1 MDIAEYGVNL
11 FNHLTLQAHAEVE
24 HAMGRGVLR
33 SNVHHVVFLAE
44 DIVLLFRERAVGGK
58 SIGVCGVGE
67 RLVGHAQG
75 VVLLRLV
82 VLAEGI
88 AHPVFAHIDAA
99 HIGVAGE
106 DDAVEVVDLALVDV
120 CNVPKVAYRGH
131 VGRFAAFAN
140 HLHAGALAGSG

>member
-1 MDIAEYGVNL
+1 MDITEYGVNL
-11 FNHLTLQAHAEVE
+11 FDNLALQAHAEME
-24 HAMGRGVLR
+24 HAVGGGVLR
-33 SNVHHVVFLAE
+33 ADIHHVVFLAE
-44 DIVLLFRERAVGGK
+44 DIALHFRERAVGGE
-58 SIGVCGVGE
+58 GVGVGGVGE
-67 RLVGHAQG
+67 RFVGHAQG

-82 VLAEGI
+82 VLAERI

-120 CNVPKVAYRGH
+120 SNVPKVAYRGH